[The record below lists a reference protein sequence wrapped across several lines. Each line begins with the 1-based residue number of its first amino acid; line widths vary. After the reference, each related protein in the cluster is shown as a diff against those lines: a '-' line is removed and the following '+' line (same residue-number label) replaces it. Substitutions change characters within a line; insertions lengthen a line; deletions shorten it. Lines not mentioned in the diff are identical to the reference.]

1 MVTSYSGFEDFAD
14 AVQAQTVKTTGEG
27 WQALSDEC
35 KAGSEGLGKEKFF
48 FLGGMRVQQQ
58 VMQFGWYFHWIH
70 GGIFKKMLL
79 NKDVPF
85 QFHQDWLD

>member
-35 KAGSEGLGKEKFF
+35 KAGSEGLGK
-48 FLGGMRVQQQ
+48 
-58 VMQFGWYFHWIH
+58 
-70 GGIFKKMLL
+70 
-79 NKDVPF
+79 
-85 QFHQDWLD
+85 